1 MSSKIFPSA
10 LLLFL
15 LTTLNHATWASSCD
29 TSLNRSPWVI
39 DHFKPSPQGQYR
51 GDSVVK
57 RHLTPEMLRLEKGSS
72 STISGD
78 LDYTLRHIP
87 NHPIALDLASRLELA
102 LTITPE
108 RYPNERMVKSAD
120 CYFKT
125 ALNFTPSQPYVH
137 YIYAIH
143 FHRYKAYEQAAEAYK
158 TANRLGLNNAEF
170 MYNYGLTLFELAR
183 YAEAR
188 QLADSAKAL
197 NYPFEALDKKLMA
210 KGF

>member
-1 MSSKIFPSA
+1 MFLKIIPYVFLMSV
-10 LLLFL
+10 L
-15 LTTLNHATWASSCD
+15 ATISNQGYANDCD
-29 TSLNRSPWVI
+29 TSLERSPWVV
-39 DHFKPSPQGQYR
+39 DHFKLTSQGQSR
-51 GDSVVK
+51 SDAVLR
-57 RHLTPEMLRLEKGSS
+57 RHLTPEMLRLERGNTG
-72 STISGD
+72 TISAD

-102 LTITPE
+102 LANTPE

-125 ALNFTPSQPYVH
+125 ALNFTPSQSYVH

-143 FHRYKAYEQAAEAYK
+143 FHRSKAYVQAAEAYQ
-158 TANRLGLNNAEF
+158 TAYRFGLNNAEF

-197 NYPFEALDKKLMA
+197 NYPFKALDKKLLS